1 MTEINNCPI
10 NPVELK
16 TTQFMHTAIDQTNVK
31 GKICINASLIA
42 INPFILLSLTAKGIK
57 CFSKKSFNF
66 FIVITI
72 FLLFFIY

>member
-16 TTQFMHTAIDQTNVK
+16 TTQFMHTAIDPTNVK

-42 INPFILLSLTAKGIK
+42 INPFILLSLT
-57 CFSKKSFNF
+57 
-66 FIVITI
+66 VYETV
-72 FLLFFIY
+72 

>member
-16 TTQFMHTAIDQTNVK
+16 TTQFMHTAIDPTNVK

-42 INPFILLSLTAKGIK
+42 INPFILLSLTAKGISAFQK
-57 CFSKKSFNF
+57 SHLIFS
-66 FIVITI
+66 
-72 FLLFFIY
+72 